1 MTIPTVT
8 TAIAV
13 VVTIMI
19 VIITT
24 DRIVLTDPIDPTGRI
39 VQTGVMGQA

>member
-1 MTIPTVT
+1 VSM
-8 TAIAV
+8 AIAV
-13 VVTIMI
+13 VVTMMI
-19 VIITT
+19 VIITTDRT